1 MEKAKVARRFCV
13 ASGAAAGLGDA
24 HQRPGAAGHGL
35 AGVLLSAT
43 PVAAGSSR
51 RCSHL
56 TGHAAGFGLTE
67 LLVSAVIL
75 AVFSGAGV
83 QLQASI
89 GRAAQKQQRASE
101 QQRWLATQLQRDA
114 GLLQRAAAGLEIDC
128 QLPEQRQ
135 QGLLTLRSMLQAAG
149 SIGASEALAA
159 QRQLALADGLLSI
172 RVQAGEL
179 QRQRDYSLQG
189 LGACRDE
196 LG

>member
-1 MEKAKVARRFCV
+1 M
-13 ASGAAAGLGDA
+13 
-24 HQRPGAAGHGL
+24 
-35 AGVLLSAT
+35 
-43 PVAAGSSR
+43 
-51 RCSHL
+51 
-56 TGHAAGFGLTE
+56 
-67 LLVSAVIL
+67 SAVIL

-89 GRAAQKQQRASE
+89 GRAAQKQQRVSE

-114 GLLQRAAAGLEIDC
+114 GLLQRAVAGLEIDC

-135 QGLLTLRSMLQAAG
+135 QGLLTLRSMLEAAG
-149 SIGASEALAA
+149 PIGSREALAT

>member
-1 MEKAKVARRFCV
+1 M
-13 ASGAAAGLGDA
+13 
-24 HQRPGAAGHGL
+24 
-35 AGVLLSAT
+35 
-43 PVAAGSSR
+43 
-51 RCSHL
+51 
-56 TGHAAGFGLTE
+56 
-67 LLVSAVIL
+67 SAVIL

-114 GLLQRAAAGLEIDC
+114 GLLQRAVAGLEIDC

-135 QGLLTLRSMLQAAG
+135 QGLLTLRSMLEAAG
-149 SIGASEALAA
+149 PIGSREALAT

-189 LGACRDE
+189 LGACINE

>member
-1 MEKAKVARRFCV
+1 M
-13 ASGAAAGLGDA
+13 
-24 HQRPGAAGHGL
+24 
-35 AGVLLSAT
+35 
-43 PVAAGSSR
+43 
-51 RCSHL
+51 
-56 TGHAAGFGLTE
+56 
-67 LLVSAVIL
+67 SAVIL
-75 AVFSGAGV
+75 ALFSGAGV

-114 GLLQRAAAGLEIDC
+114 GLLQRAVAGLEIDC

-135 QGLLTLRSMLQAAG
+135 QGLLTLRSMLEAAG
-149 SIGASEALAA
+149 PIGSREALAT